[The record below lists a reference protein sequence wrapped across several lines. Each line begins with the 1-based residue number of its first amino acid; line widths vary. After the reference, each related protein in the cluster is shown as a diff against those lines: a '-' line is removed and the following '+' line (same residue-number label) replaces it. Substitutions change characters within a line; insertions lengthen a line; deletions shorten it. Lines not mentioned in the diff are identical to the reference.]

1 LGGYHFDRKVFLQLL
16 EASVIPWE
24 FLGSA
29 QVPGNGGK
37 LSLYKRGGEFS
48 IRVDSC
54 ELMNSRVHGSED
66 ALAELACAR
75 LTDRPDPRV
84 LIGGL
89 GMGYTLAA
97 ALRLLGSG
105 ALVVIAELV
114 PEVLKWNQ
122 GPLAGLAGHPLQDKR
137 VNIRIVDVGQIIQTE
152 HQAYDAILL
161 DVDNGPE
168 GLARKGNDW
177 LYSRLGLN
185 AAFAALKPAGVLAV
199 WSAVP
204 NKDFARR
211 LRQTGFK
218 VDEHLVRARR
228 SRGGG
233 QHTIWIAERA
243 S

>member
-1 LGGYHFDRKVFLQLL
+1 M
-16 EASVIPWE
+16 IPWE

-37 LSLYKRGGEFS
+37 LSLHRRGSEFS
-48 IRVDSC
+48 IRLDNC

-75 LTDRPDPRV
+75 ISDRHRPKV

-97 ALRLLGSG
+97 ALRLLGPG
-105 ALVVIAELV
+105 AKVVMAELV
-114 PEVLKWNQ
+114 PEVVKWNQ
-122 GPLAGLAGHPLQDKR
+122 GPLSNLAGHPLEDDR
-137 VNIRIVDVGQIIQTE
+137 VNIRIIDVGQIIQTE

-177 LYSRLGLN
+177 LYSREGLD
-185 AAFAALKPAGVLAV
+185 AAFSALKTNGVLAV

-204 NKDFARR
+204 NRDFARR
-211 LRQTGFK
+211 LLKAGFK
-218 VDEHLVRARR
+218 VDEHRVRARC

-233 QHTIWIAERA
+233 QHTIWIAKRA

>member
-1 LGGYHFDRKVFLQLL
+1 MK
-16 EASVIPWE
+16 PWE

-37 LSLYKRGGEFS
+37 LSLYRRGGEFS
-48 IRVDSC
+48 IRIDNF

-75 LTDRPDPRV
+75 IADRPSPKV

-97 ALRLLGSG
+97 ALRRLGSG
-105 ALVVIAELV
+105 ALVVISELV
-114 PEVLKWNQ
+114 PEVVKWNQ
-122 GPLAGLAGHPLQDKR
+122 EQLADLAGHPLQDSR
-137 VNIRIVDVGQIIQTE
+137 VNIQIVDVGQIIQTE

-168 GLARKGNDW
+168 GLARKDNDW
-177 LYSRLGLN
+177 LYSRTGLD
-185 AAFAALKPAGVLAV
+185 AAFAALRTAGVLAV
-199 WSAVP
+199 WSAAP
-204 NKDFARR
+204 NRDFALR
-211 LRQTGFK
+211 LCQAGFK
-218 VDEHLVRARR
+218 VDEQRVRARG
-228 SRGGG
+228 SSGGG

-243 S
+243 F

>member
-1 LGGYHFDRKVFLQLL
+1 M
-16 EASVIPWE
+16 IPWE

-37 LSLYKRGGEFS
+37 ISLCRRGGEFS
-48 IRVDSC
+48 IRVDGC

-75 LTDRPDPRV
+75 ISDRPGPRV

-89 GMGYTLAA
+89 GMGFTLAA

-105 ALVVIAELV
+105 AKVVIAELV
-114 PEVLKWNQ
+114 PEVVKWNQ
-122 GPLAGLAGHPLQDKR
+122 GPLADLAGNPLQDSR
-137 VNIRIVDVGQIIQTE
+137 VNIRIIDVGQIIQTE
-152 HQAYDAILL
+152 HQAYNAILL

-177 LYSRLGLN
+177 LYSRTGRD
-185 AAFAALKPAGVLAV
+185 AAFAALRTAGVLAV
-199 WSAVP
+199 WSAVQ
-204 NKDFARR
+204 NRDFARR
-211 LRQTGFK
+211 LRQAGFK
-218 VDEHLVRARR
+218 VDECRVRAR
-228 SRGGG
+228 SSSGGG

>member
-1 LGGYHFDRKVFLQLL
+1 M
-16 EASVIPWE
+16 IPWE

-37 LSLYKRGGEFS
+37 LSLYRRGSEFS
-48 IRVDSC
+48 IRISGC

-75 LTDRPDPRV
+75 LADRPSPQV

-97 ALRLLGSG
+97 TLRLLGSG
-105 ALVVIAELV
+105 AKVVIAELV
-114 PEVLKWNQ
+114 PEVVKWNQ
-122 GPLAGLAGHPLQDKR
+122 GPLADLAGHPLQDNR
-137 VNIRIVDVGQIIQTE
+137 VNIRIIDVRHIIQAE

-177 LYSRLGLN
+177 LYSREGLD
-185 AAFAALKPAGVLAV
+185 AAFAALRTAGVLAV

-204 NKDFARR
+204 NRDFVRR
-211 LRQTGFK
+211 LCQTGSK
-218 VDEHLVRARR
+218 VDEHRVRARH
-228 SRGGG
+228 SSGGG
-233 QHTIWIAERA
+233 HHTIWIAKN
-243 S
+243 SS

>member
-1 LGGYHFDRKVFLQLL
+1 MIR
-16 EASVIPWE
+16 WE

-29 QVPGNGGK
+29 QVPGSSGN
-37 LSLYKRGGEFS
+37 LALHRRGGEFS
-48 IRVDSC
+48 IRINGC

-75 LTDRPDPRV
+75 IADRPSSRV

-97 ALRLLGSG
+97 ALRMLGSG
-105 ALVVIAELV
+105 ALVVMAELV
-114 PEVLKWNQ
+114 PEVVKWNQ
-122 GPLAGLAGHPLQDKR
+122 GPLADLAGHPLQDSR
-137 VNIRIVDVGQIIQTE
+137 VNIRIVDVAQIIQAE
-152 HQAYDAILL
+152 PRSYDAILL

-168 GLARKGNDW
+168 GLAREGNDW
-177 LYSRLGLN
+177 LYSRAGLD
-185 AAFAALKPAGVLAV
+185 ATFAALRTAGVLAV

-204 NKDFARR
+204 NRDFVRR

-228 SRGGG
+228 SSGGG
-233 QHTIWIAERA
+233 QHTIWIAERFPA
-243 S
+243 AH

>member
-1 LGGYHFDRKVFLQLL
+1 M
-16 EASVIPWE
+16 IPWE
-24 FLGSA
+24 CLGSA

-37 LSLYKRGGEFS
+37 LSLYRRGGEFS
-48 IRVDSC
+48 IRIDGC
-54 ELMNSRVHGSED
+54 ELMNSRAHGSED
-66 ALAELACAR
+66 ALAELACASIADHTR
-75 LTDRPDPRV
+75 PRV

-97 ALRLLGSG
+97 ALRLLESG
-105 ALVVIAELV
+105 ALVVMAELV
-114 PEVLKWNQ
+114 PEVVKWNQ
-122 GPLAGLAGHPLQDKR
+122 GPLAHLAGRPLQDNR
-137 VNIRIVDVGQIIQTE
+137 VNIRIIDVGQIIQTE
-152 HQAYDAILL
+152 HRAYDAILL

-177 LYSRLGLN
+177 LYSRAGLN
-185 AAFAALKPAGVLAV
+185 AALAALRASGVLAV

-204 NKDFARR
+204 NRDFAQL

-218 VDEHLVRARR
+218 VDKHRVRARC
-228 SRGGG
+228 SSGGG

>member
-1 LGGYHFDRKVFLQLL
+1 M
-16 EASVIPWE
+16 IPWE

-48 IRVDSC
+48 IRINGC

-75 LTDRPDPRV
+75 IADRPSPRV

-97 ALRLLGSG
+97 ALRMLGSG
-105 ALVVIAELV
+105 ALVVMAELV
-114 PEVLKWNQ
+114 PEVVKWNQ
-122 GPLAGLAGHPLQDKR
+122 GPLADLAGHPLQDSR
-137 VNIRIVDVGQIIQTE
+137 VNIRIVDVAQIIQAE
-152 HQAYDAILL
+152 PRSYDAVLL

-177 LYSRLGLN
+177 LYSRAGLD
-185 AAFAALKPAGVLAV
+185 ATFAALRTAGVLAV

-204 NKDFARR
+204 NRDFARR

-228 SRGGG
+228 SSGGG
-233 QHTIWIAERA
+233 QHTIWIAERFPTA
-243 S
+243 H